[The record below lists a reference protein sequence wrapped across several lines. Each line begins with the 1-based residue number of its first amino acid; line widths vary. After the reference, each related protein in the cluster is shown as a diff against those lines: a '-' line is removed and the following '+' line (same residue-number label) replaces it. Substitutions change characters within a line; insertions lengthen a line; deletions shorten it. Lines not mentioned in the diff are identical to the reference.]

1 MNKKARILVAVAASL
16 VAIPAIASTM
26 SHALK
31 PKEIQWSF
39 KGALGRVDKQAA
51 QRGFQVYKEVC
62 SSCHSLKRVA
72 FRNLADLGFSEDEV
86 KTLAATYKVQDG
98 PNDAG
103 DMFDRPAR
111 PSDRIPEPFA
121 NEKAARAANGGAYPP
136 DLSLMVKARHEG
148 ADYMYSLLT
157 GFQQPPADMK
167 MNTGMHYNPYF
178 AGGQIA
184 MPAPLAEGAV
194 TYQDG
199 TVASVDQM
207 AQDVVNFL
215 QWTAEPEME
224 HRKSLGL
231 KVLLFMALFTIMFYV
246 AKVRVWS
253 KVK

>member
-1 MNKKARILVAVAASL
+1 MNKKTRILVAAAASII
-16 VAIPAIASTM
+16 ATPAIASTM
-26 SHALK
+26 SEATK
-31 PKEIQWSF
+31 PKEVHWSF
-39 KGALGRVDKQAA
+39 NGPLGRVDKRAA

-62 SSCHSLKRVA
+62 SSCHSLERVA
-72 FRNLADLGFSEDEV
+72 FRNLADIGFSEEEI

-103 DMFDRPAR
+103 DMFERPAR
-111 PSDRIPEPFA
+111 ASDRIPGPFA

-136 DLSLMVKARHEG
+136 DLTLMVKARHEG
-148 ADYMYSLLT
+148 ADYVYSLLT
-157 GFQQPPADMK
+157 GFQEPPADMK
-167 MNTGMHYNPYF
+167 MNAGMHYNPYF

-184 MPAPLAEGAV
+184 MPSPLADGAV

-207 AQDVVNFL
+207 SQDVVNFM

-224 HRKSLGL
+224 HRKSMGL
-231 KVLLFMALFTIMFYV
+231 KVLLFTALFTIMFYA

-253 KVK
+253 KIK